1 MDQRSSS
8 VLPYDGLTAPVPAWR
23 NPENASALRTYLDA
37 TEAARVAIE
46 ARDRARDTLARV
58 SSRPPPMRLGSERVS
73 SRVSAY
79 RIPLPEERSQHLPDT
94 PSSWFEREP
103 NFAAAETEPAEEARE
118 LQEMELGT
126 PLPLEQQEATEK
138 AECDGETVAPSRRQT
153 LPGMPTPSLPPASER
168 VRRAVLPPKA
178 SLPPQSTRY
187 RVVAS

>member
-8 VLPYDGLTAPVPAWR
+8 VLPDDGLTAAVPAWK
-23 NPENASALRTYLDA
+23 NPENALALRTYLDA

-46 ARDRARDTLARV
+46 ARDRARDALARV

-73 SRVSAY
+73 SRISAY
-79 RIPLPEERSQHLPDT
+79 RIPSPGEHSHHPRNT
-94 PSSWFEREP
+94 PSCWLEREP
-103 NFAAAETEPAEEARE
+103 SFAAAQTEAAQEASE

-126 PLPLEQQEATEK
+126 PLQVERQGTPEQADCE
-138 AECDGETVAPSRRQT
+138 GETVAPSRRQT
-153 LPGMPTPSLPPASER
+153 LPGMPPPSLPPASER

-187 RVVAS
+187 RVVGY